1 MGTISEKEV
10 NEYIITRFDF
20 AFKKCKTWEEF
31 KKYFEEKASTNN
43 IDLSKERNKVV
54 FDKVMKE
61 YQNDYIER

>member
-31 KKYFEEKASTNN
+31 KKYFEEKASTN
-43 IDLSKERNKVV
+43 ILIYQRKEIKLFLIRL
-54 FDKVMKE
+54 
-61 YQNDYIER
+61 